1 MGQKPLYFPK
11 LIANSLIH
19 RQSVDQARF
28 NLMVLGL
35 DPRDDILEQ
44 TLTTDTIIL
53 VSLNLKKY
61 QLTTISL
68 PRDLWDYSLKQKI
81 NQIYPQAVKDYSPNI
96 YPFLQG
102 QYQRFLG
109 QPIDRTLIVTTQNL
123 KELIALVGGVTV
135 YLDQGFRDSQYPHPD
150 YINHLQ
156 GDAPVYKTV
165 EFQSGWVH
173 LDSNNIL
180 EFIRSRK
187 GGQTLAEGG
196 TDLARVHRQQI
207 FLQALFRQ
215 ICRPQFILRAGKLQR
230 LYQIFHQSLQS
241 NLSDSDL
248 LNLLLRLNWHIFK
261 ITFSRIEIPVSTDS
275 HLTPIYDPQ
284 KLYYRQWVFL
294 PSDENYTQ
302 LRHFI
307 NSRL

>member
-1 MGQKPLYFPK
+1 MKPGYLAIVIVLLLPIIFLLYLSLIMGQKPLYFPK

-123 KELIALVGGVTV
+123 KELIAWLVV
-135 YLDQGFRDSQYPHPD
+135 S
-150 YINHLQ
+150 
-156 GDAPVYKTV
+156 
-165 EFQSGWVH
+165 
-173 LDSNNIL
+173 
-180 EFIRSRK
+180 
-187 GGQTLAEGG
+187 
-196 TDLARVHRQQI
+196 
-207 FLQALFRQ
+207 LF
-215 ICRPQFILRAGKLQR
+215 
-230 LYQIFHQSLQS
+230 
-241 NLSDSDL
+241 
-248 LNLLLRLNWHIFK
+248 
-261 ITFSRIEIPVSTDS
+261 T
-275 HLTPIYDPQ
+275 
-284 KLYYRQWVFL
+284 
-294 PSDENYTQ
+294 
-302 LRHFI
+302 
-307 NSRL
+307 